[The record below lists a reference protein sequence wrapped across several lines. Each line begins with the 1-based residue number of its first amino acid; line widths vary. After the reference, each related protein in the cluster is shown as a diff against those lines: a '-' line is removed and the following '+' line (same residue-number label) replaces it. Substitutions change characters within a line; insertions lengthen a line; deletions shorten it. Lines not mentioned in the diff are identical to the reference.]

1 VNIITVGCWASQPKR
16 FANKRPDK
24 KQVATAMAARSRI
37 LATTPSILL
46 YSPGDA
52 NTVHHIHGFF
62 NQRESAPQTASG
74 SVYPFLQAHVTD
86 KRETRKRQDMRKNE
100 PRPCYAGKAAL

>member
-1 VNIITVGCWASQPKR
+1 
-16 FANKRPDK
+16 
-24 KQVATAMAARSRI
+24 MAARSRI